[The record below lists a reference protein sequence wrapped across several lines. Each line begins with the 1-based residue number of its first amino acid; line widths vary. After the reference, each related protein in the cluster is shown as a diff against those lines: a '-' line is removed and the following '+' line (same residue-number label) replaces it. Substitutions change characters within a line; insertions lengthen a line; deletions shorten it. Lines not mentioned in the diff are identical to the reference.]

1 MDGMALIGTRHPW
14 EGLLQSHD
22 AGVGLDEALGEAI
35 RYWLGEA
42 SRDAAL
48 VVVDA
53 LIPALR
59 HVRARV
65 PQPDQTRA
73 TVVLMADADASWW
86 LHRARVLGLS
96 AIVPVEPW
104 PRRPDGFRR
113 PPGYRHA
120 FGPTHPDSAGSGGPG
135 PELG

>member
-1 MDGMALIGTRHPW
+1 MALAGTRHHW
-14 EGLLQSHD
+14 EELVRSND
-22 AGVGLDEALGEAI
+22 AGVGLDDAQGAAI

-42 SRDAAL
+42 SRDAAF

-65 PQPDQTRA
+65 PRPGHVRSTA
-73 TVVLMADADASWW
+73 VLMADADASWW

-96 AIVPVEPW
+96 SIVPVEPW
-104 PRRPDGFRR
+104 LRRPDVFRR

-120 FGPTHPDSAGSGGPG
+120 FGPTHPDSAGFGGPG
-135 PELG
+135 PALGEHG